1 MPIGS
6 SRGCRRGELAFL
18 VVEEREMRKMTR
30 RELLGYWPMLVLG
43 LVVAAVTS
51 FTVAL
56 GLGS

>member
-1 MPIGS
+1 
-6 SRGCRRGELAFL
+6 
-18 VVEEREMRKMTR
+18 MRKMTR